1 MRVRRGRGVKVGLW
15 TGGILVVLIVA
26 SQLLL
31 PVVAVHVLRGRV
43 GKYGPVQSAHIHAVP
58 AIELLW
64 GHAQSASVHT
74 GALHMSVEQGVEL
87 LKEASGVDTVQ
98 ASSSSVQ
105 AGPWQLSD
113 VQMAKHGSSVQ
124 MQATVT
130 AAGLRAALPGDVQ
143 VQGIGVGQEGQPEV
157 TVGGELFGVSAT
169 VVAVVTPSQGEL
181 VAEPRGLLSLGGLA
195 RITLFSDPHLQ
206 VQTFTL
212 TPLPGDASWR
222 LQLGATVN

>member
-1 MRVRRGRGVKVGLW
+1 VKIGLM

-43 GKYGPVQSAHIHAVP
+43 GKYGPVLSAHIHAVP

-64 GHAQSASVHT
+64 GSAQSASVHT
-74 GALHMSVEQGVEL
+74 GALHMTVEQGVQL
-87 LKEASGVDTVQ
+87 LHEGSAVGTVT

-105 AGPWQLSD
+105 AGPWQLSA
-113 VQMAKHGSSVQ
+113 VQMTKHGSSVQ
-124 MQATVT
+124 LQATLT
-130 AAGLRAALPGDVQ
+130 EADLRAALPGGVQ
-143 VQGIGVGQEGQPEV
+143 VQGISVGQEGQPEV

-169 VVAVVTPSQGEL
+169 VVAVVTPWQGEL

-195 RITLFSDPHLQ
+195 RITLFSDPHLH

-212 TPLPGDASWR
+212 TPLPDGASWR
-222 LQLGATVN
+222 LQLGASLS